1 MKPTAVVADPDRAS
15 RTHVAQL
22 VERLACKVVEVTTG
36 DEALQVVERESAAIV
51 VLDVALTDGS
61 AYECCRALREQY
73 GDGIPIILVSEHRV
87 DPSDEVAGLLLGA
100 DEYLAKPLHADIF
113 TARMRR
119 LLLRVQSSA
128 TRRSPL
134 TPREDE
140 VLALLAQG
148 VAAAEISAR
157 LHITPKT
164 TATHIEHILAKLGAH
179 SRAEAVALALRDHVV
194 NPAA

>member
-1 MKPTAVVADPDRAS
+1 V
-15 RTHVAQL
+15 
-22 VERLACKVVEVTTG
+22 
-36 DEALQVVERESAAIV
+36 
-51 VLDVALTDGS
+51 
-61 AYECCRALREQY
+61 
-73 GDGIPIILVSEHRV
+73 
-87 DPSDEVAGLLLGA
+87 
-100 DEYLAKPLHADIF
+100 
-113 TARMRR
+113 
-119 LLLRVQSSA
+119 
-128 TRRSPL
+128 
-134 TPREDE
+134 